1 MKRSIQRVLILFLVL
16 SAIIAVHDEHAVM
29 AKKDKSKQDEK
40 TTFTLPKNV
49 LSLEKANTHPNT
61 TMQLEMVEPS
71 GSTKELM
78 ESIDV
83 PIENIHLI
91 KLLNETSI
99 KPSPIA
105 IGYRGSIYLGRWPLT
120 YQSESTTVNW
130 DYQKINENKLNNK
143 NGRDVEE
150 IRYLQ
155 EEKKE
160 IKGALANKIEQPEV
174 IKQMMLQKATAKTKL
189 PLSFSTIIGANSRLD
204 NYYHVPANKVGY
216 LHAYAPAINEKGQVV
231 FGEVTIELKGHTKKL
246 VIKNVT
252 KQGVGAWIPIQDHVA
267 LTFQTK

>member
-1 MKRSIQRVLILFLVL
+1 MKRTLWRLFIILLLL
-16 SAIIAVHDEHAVM
+16 SVIPLAEHEM
-29 AKKDKSKQDEK
+29 TFAKNENSKKEEKS
-40 TTFTLPKNV
+40 TFTLPKNV

-71 GSTKELM
+71 NSTKELM
-78 ESIDV
+78 ESVDIS
-83 PIENIHLI
+83 IENIHLI

-120 YQSESTTVNW
+120 YQSESTTVIW

-143 NGRDVEE
+143 NGQAVEE
-150 IRYLQ
+150 LRYIQ
-155 EEKKE
+155 EEKKK
-160 IKGALANKIEQPEV
+160 INGALANKIEQPEV
-174 IKQMMLQKATAKTKL
+174 IKQLMLQKATAKTKL
-189 PLSFSTIIGANSRLD
+189 PLSFATVIGANSRLD

-216 LHAYAPAINEKGQVV
+216 LHAYAPAVNEKGQVV

-252 KQGVGAWIPIQDHVA
+252 KQGVGAWIPIQDHIA
-267 LTFQTK
+267 LSFQTK